1 MIFSTEYNVDEL
13 LLRRPRTNHNL
24 RRHSFVS
31 GMRTLIPTNLN
42 EFTVPYLF
50 DEMRGP
56 LGIEERIEFLTVAI
70 YKFVWI
76 YQTGIYCMVY
86 FIAKQKFKVRL
97 PWLLM
102 SHVTQSL
109 LLPSIWS
116 DGSFDQPDR
125 TFHSMQT
132 SWELASYRSSSDVKE
147 LIPEFYFFPEFLM
160 NKEGGVL

>member
-70 YKFVWI
+70 YKFV
-76 YQTGIYCMVY
+76 
-86 FIAKQKFKVRL
+86 
-97 PWLLM
+97 
-102 SHVTQSL
+102 
-109 LLPSIWS
+109 
-116 DGSFDQPDR
+116 
-125 TFHSMQT
+125 
-132 SWELASYRSSSDVKE
+132 
-147 LIPEFYFFPEFLM
+147 
-160 NKEGGVL
+160 